1 MTPFVALLG
10 EQHGHVAAANVGELG
25 GEGINRDALH
35 GAGLPLEGVVGKKW
49 PATNHGPAGDIGV
62 GLHHLLNFGGGIL
75 GGFFMIIN
83 IADRDAGIF

>member
-10 EQHGHVAAANVGELG
+10 EQHGHMTAANVGELG
-25 GEGINRDALH
+25 GEGIDGDALH
-35 GAGLPLEGVVGKKW
+35 GAGLPLEGVVGKEW
-49 PATNHGPAGDIGV
+49 PATDHGPAGDIGI
-62 GLHHLLNFGGGIL
+62 GLHDLLNFGGGIL

>member
-25 GEGINRDALH
+25 GEGIDGDALH
-35 GAGLPLEGVVGKKW
+35 GAGLPLEGVVGKEW
-49 PATNHGPAGDIGV
+49 PATDHGPAGDIGI
-62 GLHHLLNFGGGIL
+62 GLHDLLNFGGGIL